1 MWPDIIEH
9 DGVFI
14 TMPPE
19 WYIESPKH
27 CAKRVSQVQQFF
39 SEGRGLS
46 EPVVYMNQKFQVI
59 DGEFKVVSCL
69 ADIICFFFFIYIY
82 FLIICIHG
90 CLYFC
95 IKITYIH
102 WFLFSH
108 FAFIRDKILT
118 LFLIILYI
126 FFVFYYNNY
135 LYTRVFIYA
144 C

>member
-1 MWPDIIEH
+1 MKSGRRRVVWPDIIEH

-69 ADIICFFFFIYIY
+69 ADIICFFFFYI
-82 FLIICIHG
+82 
-90 CLYFC
+90 
-95 IKITYIH
+95 
-102 WFLFSH
+102 
-108 FAFIRDKILT
+108 
-118 LFLIILYI
+118 YI
-126 FFVFYYNNY
+126 FFNNLHTRVFIFLYKNY
-135 LYTRVFIYA
+135 LYTLVFIFSFRIYS
-144 C
+144 